1 MKKPSREEY
10 TERGAALGVDETYK
24 YVEALEGYCEQLEKA
39 YEDVKKGLDNACNKL
54 EGLYLCIDVLTDK
67 ESKKDKEYWKK
78 KVMKE
83 VFQKMNEDFENSVL
97 KAVQKVGINVDKEE
111 LLKALIYDRG
121 QYDEG
126 YEDAMN
132 EIKHPQ
138 PLKFEDLKEGM
149 WIYDAP
155 YEEIVRIKEIE
166 SNEWI
171 FLECIKSK
179 DLSNTFFQEGRF
191 YPITIPNIG
200 DKNG

>member
-1 MKKPSREEY
+1 MRILKIQY
-10 TERGAALGVDETYK
+10 L
-24 YVEALEGYCEQLEKA
+24 
-39 YEDVKKGLDNACNKL
+39 KL
-54 EGLYLCIDVLTDK
+54 Y
-67 ESKKDKEYWKK
+67 K
-78 KVMKE
+78 KV
-83 VFQKMNEDFENSVL
+83 D
-97 KAVQKVGINVDKEE
+97 INVDKEE

-121 QYDEG
+121 QYDKG

-132 EIKHPQ
+132 EVKHPQ